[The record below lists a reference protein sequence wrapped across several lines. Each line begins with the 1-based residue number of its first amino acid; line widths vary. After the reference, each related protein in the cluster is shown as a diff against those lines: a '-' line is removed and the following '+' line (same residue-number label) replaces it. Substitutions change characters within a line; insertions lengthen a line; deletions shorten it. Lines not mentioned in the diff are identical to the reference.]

1 MHTLYLI
8 HCQPERKYYVGQ
20 TRLSLER
27 RLKTHRYDARR
38 GSNLRLHRAMRRH
51 GAAKF
56 AIHSLMVVA
65 TQAEADEQE
74 QFLIR
79 LFRATDPTVG
89 YNLASGGRGHGKMS
103 GRPKLSEEEK
113 IDRAIRRREIAKARA
128 LKHWKHRESVEN
140 RLRRKAWSR
149 LAAKGL
155 VLPDGKIDWLKF
167 RASRGGII

>member
-8 HCQPERKYYVGQ
+8 HCQPESKYYVGQ
-20 TRLSLER
+20 TCLSLER

-38 GSNLRLHRAMRRH
+38 GSNLRLHRAMRKH
-51 GAAKF
+51 GESKF
-56 AIHSLMVVA
+56 TVYALMVVA
-65 TQAEADEQE
+65 TQAEANKQE

-89 YNLASGGRGHGKMS
+89 YNLASGGRGRMG
-103 GRPKLSEEEK
+103 GRPKLTEEEK